1 MDGKPAVS
9 QGNMVTWLLVLIDP
23 NQYPLHMVKK
33 EGGVQELILYK
44 CPEAK
49 ALLCQV
55 RVSYSIG
62 IVLDDYRM
70 YYIIR
75 VILKGMCTLK
85 TTSENKRTSE
95 MKTTTKMKTSW
106 G

>member
-44 CPEAK
+44 CSEAK
-49 ALLCQV
+49 ALLCPV
-55 RVSYSIG
+55 RVSYSK
-62 IVLDDYRM
+62 VL
-70 YYIIR
+70 
-75 VILKGMCTLK
+75 
-85 TTSENKRTSE
+85 S
-95 MKTTTKMKTSW
+95 
-106 G
+106 